1 MRIVIVDYKM
11 GNLRSVQKAFARCGF
26 GAEISSNPH
35 VIKEA
40 DRLILPGVGH
50 FNLGMESLSKLNLI
64 EVLKE
69 QVLIKQ
75 IPTLGICLGMQLLT
89 NFSEEG
95 SVSGLGFINADTLRF
110 PTSKNSKFKV
120 PHIGWNAVKPVVNSE
135 IFKNTL
141 PDDSFYF
148 VHSYYVK
155 CKNTENVLSISNY
168 GIEFH
173 SAIIHENI
181 IGMQFHPEKSH
192 KYGLNLISN
201 FTNGC

>member
-1 MRIVIVDYKM
+1 MI
-11 GNLRSVQKAFARCGF
+11 
-26 GAEISSNPH
+26 EI
-35 VIKEA
+35 
-40 DRLILPGVGH
+40 
-50 FNLGMESLSKLNLI
+50 
-64 EVLKE
+64 LKE
-69 QVLIKQ
+69 QISIKK

-110 PTSKNSKFKV
+110 PNPINSNLQV
-120 PHIGWNAVKPVVNSE
+120 PHIGWNKVRPVVDSV
-135 IFKNTL
+135 IFNNTL
-141 PDDSFYF
+141 QADLFYF

-155 CKNTENVLSISNY
+155 CKEAKNILTTTKY

-173 SAIIHENI
+173 SSIIHENV

-201 FTNGC
+201 FIKKL

>member
-1 MRIVIVDYKM
+1 MRIVIIDYKM
-11 GNLRSVQKAFARCGF
+11 GNLRSVQKAFIRCGF
-26 GAEISSNPH
+26 DAEISSKPE
-35 VIKEA
+35 VIKVA

-50 FNLGMESLSKLNLI
+50 FNIGMESLKKLNII

-69 QVLIKQ
+69 QIFIKQ

-95 SVSGLGFINADTLRF
+95 CVSGLGFINADTLRF
-110 PTSKNSKFKV
+110 PNLINSKLKV
-120 PHIGWNAVKPVVNSE
+120 PHIGWNEVKPVVNSV
-135 IFKNTL
+135 IFKNTF
-141 PDDSFYF
+141 PDDLFYF

-155 CKNTENVLSISNY
+155 CKEAENILTTTKY

-173 SAIIHENI
+173 SAIIHENV

-201 FTNGC
+201 FIKKF